1 MKVRLAFLILFFAA
15 GAVIA
20 SEKVVLIR
28 LDGMIDPAS
37 ADYITNAIV
46 KAEKENAAAVVIEM
60 NTPGGLLES
69 MRKIV
74 QSELSSSVPVVVYIY
89 PRGSRAGSAGV
100 FVTLAANVAAM
111 APGTNIGAAH
121 PVGGGIGSDTS
132 SVEARKIIN
141 DAVAFVK
148 AIAEQRHRNIK
159 WAENA
164 VRFSISS
171 PDSEALK
178 ENVIDLISPN
188 LDSLLNEIDGR
199 VVETSS
205 GKVALHTRGA
215 TVQFIPMSWGEQ
227 LLSILSDPNVTYLL
241 LMAGIFGI
249 GFELFNPGGV
259 LPGVVGGICLILALY
274 AFQTLPLNFAGL
286 ALIILAI
293 ILFVAEVKIMTH
305 GALAIG
311 GIIALFLG
319 SVMLFRSPLGNVSVS
334 LSIIITTVVVTAVFF
349 LWIVGLGLRAQ
360 QRKPTTGFR
369 AMVGET
375 GSVMSEIVPG
385 ANGQVLVHGEIW
397 KAIADTPLK
406 KGDQVTVESFSNW
419 ILKVKPKN

>member
-1 MKVRLAFLILFFAA
+1 MFFAA
-15 GAVIA
+15 GAVVA

-37 ADYITNAIV
+37 AEYITSAIA
-46 KAEKENAAAVVIEM
+46 KAGKENAAAIVLEM
-60 NTPGGLLES
+60 NTPGGLLTS
-69 MRKIV
+69 MREIV
-74 QSELSSSVPVVVYIY
+74 QSELSSRVPVVVYVF

-100 FVTLAANVAAM
+100 FVTLAANIAAM

-121 PVGGGIGSDTS
+121 PVGGGIGTDTS

-148 AIAEQRHRNIK
+148 AIAEERHRNVK
-159 WAENA
+159 WAESA
-164 VRFSISS
+164 VRYSISS

-178 ENVIDLISPN
+178 ENVINLISPN
-188 LDSLLNEIDGR
+188 LDSLLSEINGS

-205 GKVALHTRGA
+205 GKVTLRTKGA
-215 TVQFIPMSWGEQ
+215 SIQFIPMSWGEQ

-241 LMAGIFGI
+241 FIAGIFGI
-249 GFELFNPGGV
+249 GIELFHPGGV

-293 ILFVAEVKIMTH
+293 ILFVAEVKIMAH

-311 GIIALFLG
+311 GIIAMFLG
-319 SVMLFRSPLGNVSVS
+319 SMMLFRSPLGNFSVS
-334 LSIIITTVVVTAVFF
+334 ISIIITTVIVTSAFF

-360 QRKPTTGFR
+360 QRKPTTGIR

-375 GSVMSEIVPG
+375 GSVMSDILPG
-385 ANGQVLVHGEIW
+385 AKGQVLVHGEIW
-397 KAIADTPLK
+397 KAIADTRLSI
-406 KGDQVTVESFSNW
+406 GDQVTVESFSNW
-419 ILKVKPKN
+419 ILKVKPKQ